1 MGNMSY
7 CRFENTAA
15 DLQDCLDALWNKGS
29 KVLENAGRYERDG
42 LEDLL
47 SLCNDI
53 VKAHTETIEEALEA
67 WEADDE

>member
-1 MGNMSY
+1 MSY
-7 CRFENTAA
+7 CRFENTAR
-15 DLQDCLDALWNKGS
+15 DLQDCLDALWDKGS
-29 KVLENAGRYERDG
+29 KALSDTASRYERDG

-67 WEADDE
+67 WEANDE